1 MAVPVDEA
9 GISETNV
16 YKERNGAK
24 SMDET
29 RRTTINDF
37 LAQLGL
43 PPGDPS
49 NFHRALT
56 HSSYAYEAG
65 TADNERLEFLGDAVV
80 GLAIGAALFQMY
92 PNVNEGALAKMR
104 ASIISAT
111 SLGAQA
117 ARLGFGQYL
126 LLGKSEAQ
134 SGGRERQSILADA
147 FEAFVGAVYLTYGW
161 DTAHHWL
168 IDQFQTA
175 LQEASK
181 GQGDFKTELQEI
193 LQSRGKGV
201 PEYRLLRQTGPDH
214 DRQFT
219 VGAYVTGSLSGTGM
233 GKSKKKAGQEAAKAV
248 LDKLGEDS

>member
-1 MAVPVDEA
+1 
-9 GISETNV
+9 
-16 YKERNGAK
+16 
-24 SMDET
+24 MDDT
-29 RRTTINDF
+29 RRVTIGNF
-37 LAQLGL
+37 VSQLGL

-49 NFHRALT
+49 HFHRALT

-65 TADNERLEFLGDAVV
+65 TANNERLEFLGDAVV
-80 GLAIGAALFQMY
+80 GLAIGAALYQMY

-111 SLGAQA
+111 SLGDQA
-117 ARLGFGQYL
+117 GRLGFGHYL
-126 LLGKSEAQ
+126 LLGKSEEQ

-147 FEAFVGAVYLTYGW
+147 FEAVVGAIYLTYGW
-161 DTAHHWL
+161 NTAHNWL

-181 GQGDFKTELQEI
+181 KQGDFKTELQEI
-193 LQSRGKGV
+193 LQARGKGV

-219 VGAYVTGSLSGTGM
+219 VGAYITGSLSGTGM
-233 GKSKKKAGQEAAKAV
+233 GKSKKRAGQEAAKAV
-248 LDKLGEDS
+248 LDTLSEDS